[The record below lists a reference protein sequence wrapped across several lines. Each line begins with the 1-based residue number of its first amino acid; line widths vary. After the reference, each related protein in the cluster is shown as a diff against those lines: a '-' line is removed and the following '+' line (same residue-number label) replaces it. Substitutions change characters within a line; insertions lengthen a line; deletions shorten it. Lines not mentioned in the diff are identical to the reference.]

1 MRWVSTVIEAFLRD
15 QGATGDA
22 NRPYLIHETV
32 APPIPVANLRPGW
45 RGAPAQKTNNQEGNA
60 MHGLMQ
66 DWPLLCHRIIDHAAT
81 FHGERKVISR
91 SVEGPIHTTTYAEV
105 RGRALKVAQR
115 LEKDG
120 IKLGDRV
127 ATLAWNTWRHLEAW
141 YGILG
146 IGAIYHTV
154 NPRLFP
160 EQIAWIINHAGDR
173 VMMTDL
179 TFLPLLE
186 KIADK
191 LPSIERYIVLT
202 DAAHMPKTPLK
213 NAVAYEDW
221 IGEVDGDFTWK
232 SFDEN
237 TAAGMCYTSGT
248 TGHPKGVLYSHR
260 SNVLHAFMASM
271 PDCKGLASRDV
282 VLPVVPLF
290 HANGWSLAFSTPMV
304 GASLVM
310 PGPKLDGASIYEL
323 LNTYKVTFTA
333 AVPTVWLMLLQDL
346 EKTGG
351 KLPYLKRVVIGGSAC
366 PRAMTQTFQDK
377 YGVEVVHAWGMT
389 EMSPLGSLCTMK
401 PEYAELTG
409 EAKLDIEMKQGHPPF
424 GVEMKIT
431 DDNGKDLPWD
441 GKTFGRLKVRGPA
454 VAQSY
459 YKVDGDTVFEQD
471 GWFDTGDVAT
481 MDRYGYMQITDRAK
495 DVIKSG
501 GEWISSID
509 LENLAVGHPK
519 VAEAA
524 VIGVSHPKWDE
535 RPLLVIVLKKG
546 ETATKDEIIGFMQ
559 GKIAKWWIP
568 DDVVFVEEIPHTATG
583 KIQKLTLRQQ
593 FKDYRL
599 PTAQAAE

>member
-1 MRWVSTVIEAFLRD
+1 ML
-15 QGATGDA
+15 
-22 NRPYLIHETV
+22 
-32 APPIPVANLRPGW
+32 
-45 RGAPAQKTNNQEGNA
+45 
-60 MHGLMQ
+60 GLMQ
-66 DWPLLCHRIIDHAAT
+66 DWPLLCHRIVDHAAT
-81 FHGERKVISR
+81 FHGQRQVITR
-91 SVEGPIHTTTYAEV
+91 SIEGPIHTTNYTEI
-105 RGRALKVAQR
+105 RARSLKVAQR
-115 LEKDG
+115 LTQDG

-160 EQIAWIINHAGDR
+160 EQIVWIVNHAEDR
-173 VMMTDL
+173 VLITDL
-179 TFLPLLE
+179 TFVPILE

-191 LPSIERYIVLT
+191 LPTIERYIVLT
-202 DAAHMPKTPLK
+202 DAAHMPATTLK

-221 IGEVDGDFTWK
+221 IATVDGDFAWAE
-232 SFDEN
+232 FDEN

-260 SNVLHAFMASM
+260 SNVLHSMIAALPDAMATS
-271 PDCKGLASRDV
+271 SRDV
-282 VLPVVPLF
+282 ILPVVPMF
-290 HANGWSLAFSTPMV
+290 HANCWGLALTAPMV
-304 GASLVM
+304 GAALVM
-310 PGPKLDGASIYEL
+310 PGAKMDGASIYEL
-323 LNTYKVTFTA
+323 LDTYKVTFTA
-333 AVPTVWLMLLQDL
+333 AVPTIWLMLLHDL

-351 KLPYLKRVVIGGSAC
+351 KLPYLNRVVIGGSAC
-366 PRAMTQTFQDK
+366 PRAMTKTFQDV
-377 YGVEVVHAWGMT
+377 YGVQVIHAWGMT

-401 PEYAELTG
+401 PEYAGLTG
-409 EAKLDIEMKQGHPPF
+409 EARLDVQQKAGHPPF

-454 VAQSY
+454 VAQAY
-459 YKVDGDTVFEQD
+459 YKVDGDPVFEQD

-501 GEWISSID
+501 GEWISTID

-524 VIGVSHPKWDE
+524 AIGVAHPKWDE

-546 ETATKDEIIGFMQ
+546 ESASKADILGFMQ
-559 GKIAKWWIP
+559 GKVAKWWMP
-568 DDVVFVEEIPHTATG
+568 DDVVFVDEIPHTATG
-583 KIQKLTLRQQ
+583 KIQKITLRQR
-593 FKDYRL
+593 FKDYVL
-599 PTAQAAE
+599 PSVQAAE

>member
-1 MRWVSTVIEAFLRD
+1 ML
-15 QGATGDA
+15 
-22 NRPYLIHETV
+22 
-32 APPIPVANLRPGW
+32 
-45 RGAPAQKTNNQEGNA
+45 
-60 MHGLMQ
+60 GLMQ
-66 DWPLLCHRIIDHAAT
+66 DWPLLCHRIIDHAAI
-81 FHGERKVISR
+81 FHAERKVISR
-91 SVEGPIHTTTYAEV
+91 SVEGPIHETNYAEI
-105 RGRALKVAQR
+105 RARALKVAQR

-120 IKLGDRV
+120 IKNGDRV
-127 ATLAWNTWRHLEAW
+127 ATMAWNTWRHLETW

-146 IGAIYHTV
+146 VGAIYHTV

-160 EQIAWIINHAGDR
+160 DQICWIINHAEDR
-173 VMMTDL
+173 MMFVDL
-179 TFLPLLE
+179 TFLPILE
-186 KIADK
+186 KHAAGLK
-191 LPSIERYIVLT
+191 TVERFVVLT
-202 DAAHMPKTPLK
+202 DGAHMPQTSLK

-221 IGEVDGDFTWK
+221 IAEADGDFTWK
-232 SFDEN
+232 EFDEN

-260 SNVLHAFMASM
+260 SNVLHALMASL
-271 PDCKGLASRDV
+271 PDSKGISSRDT
-282 VLPVVPLF
+282 VLPVVPFF

-304 GASLVM
+304 GATLIL
-310 PGPKLDGASIYEL
+310 PGAKMDGASIYEL

-366 PRAMTQTFQDK
+366 PRAMTKTFEEQ

-401 PEYAELTG
+401 PEYASLSG
-409 EAKLDIEMKQGHPPF
+409 DARLDIQQKQGHPPF

-431 DDNGKDLPWD
+431 DDAGKDLPWD
-441 GKTFGRLKVRGPA
+441 GRTFGRLKVRGPA
-454 VAQSY
+454 VAKAY
-459 YKVDGDTVFEQD
+459 FKVENDPAFDKD

-481 MDRYGYMQITDRAK
+481 MDKHGYMQITDRAK

-524 VIGVSHPKWDE
+524 VIGIVHPKWDE

-546 ETATKDEIIGFMQ
+546 ESATKEDILGFMQ
-559 GKIAKWWIP
+559 GKIAKWWMP
-568 DDVVFVEEIPHTATG
+568 DDVVFVDEIPHTATG
-583 KIQKLTLRQQ
+583 KIQKITLRQQ
-593 FKDYRL
+593 FRDYRL
-599 PTAQAAE
+599 PTTEAAE